1 MDKKLL
7 IQIKKNYLKS
17 FPKLNMK
24 DSNITYQDDMYTQ
37 EFGIASKYLFQF
49 PNIQYKNKYV

>member
-1 MDKKLL
+1 
-7 IQIKKNYLKS
+7 
-17 FPKLNMK
+17 MK